1 MIRSTC
7 ELARAA
13 AAAGALLCALLVVG
27 CAIPPLEPREGREG
41 HIGTPTEAER
51 AAAGAARDAPA
62 IPKPVRRSPVLPKP
76 QLGAPVETYT
86 VVVNGV
92 PVRELL
98 FALARDAA
106 LNVDIHPDVEGDV
119 TLNAIDQS
127 LPQILSRLSDQVDLR
142 YRLRDDLLTVRPDTP
157 FLRTYKLDY
166 VNLRRGTENTVNV
179 STQIAAASSSVG
191 DGGGGG
197 AGDNNSD
204 TKIKSSAE
212 HDIWTTVTR
221 TVEAMVTDPD
231 AAADA
236 ALANEDGAEAQP
248 QSVFANSATGLMTV
262 RATQRQHAEVQIF
275 LERVLNAL
283 QRQVMI
289 EVTVVEV
296 RLNDRYQAGIDWS
309 KVPINAGLALTQ
321 GLIGGGGA
329 IAATATSVI
338 PSALAGA
345 ARPFFFAQYSNQ
357 RTNGAPTGDLTVTA
371 SFLKEFGDTRVI
383 SSPKI
388 MALNN
393 QTAVLKVV
401 DNIVYF
407 EVDVE
412 KTTPIGAA
420 QPEITVET
428 TPKTVP
434 VGFVMTVTPQIDA
447 ADLVTLNVR
456 PTITRI
462 LRFKNDPN
470 PDLNAATPNQIP
482 ELQVRE
488 LESVLRVRSG
498 NIAVMGG
505 LMEDTSGKST
515 DGVPLLSDIPEIGEL
530 FNFRDHNFG
539 KTELVV
545 FIRPWVIR
553 NASVVSGDLV
563 RFKRVLPENLEQARP
578 INSPP
583 QGAFSQ

>member
-1 MIRSTC
+1 VIRFTC
-7 ELARAA
+7 DLARVPL
-13 AAAGALLCALLVVG
+13 AAGALLCAVLVAG
-27 CAIPPLEPREGREG
+27 CAIPPLEPRAGREG
-41 HIGTPTEAER
+41 HIGTPTESER
-51 AAAGAARDAPA
+51 AALGAARQAAA

-76 QLGAPVETYT
+76 TQAASVETYT

-106 LNVDIHPDVEGDV
+106 LNVDIHPDVTGDI
-119 TLNAIDQS
+119 TLNAIEQS
-127 LPQILSRLSDQVDLR
+127 LPQILSRLSNQVDLR
-142 YRLRDDLLTVRPDTP
+142 YRFHDDLLTVMPDTP
-157 FLRTYKLDY
+157 FLRTYKVDY

-179 STQIAAASSSVG
+179 STQISAASSSIG
-191 DGGGGG
+191 AGG

-204 TKIKSSAE
+204 TKIKSSGE
-212 HDIWTTVTR
+212 HDIWTSVTR
-221 TVEAMVTDPD
+221 TLEAMVTDPR
-231 AAADA
+231 AAAQA
-236 ALANEDGAEAQP
+236 VPGKEGGGEERL
-248 QSVFANSATGLMTV
+248 QSVFANSETGLVTV
-262 RATQRQHAEVQIF
+262 RATQRQHAEVQQY
-275 LERVLNAL
+275 LERVLNEL

-309 KVPINAGLALTQ
+309 KIPISAGISLTQ
-321 GLIGGGGA
+321 SLIGGGGA
-329 IAATATSVI
+329 IAATAASAI

-345 ARPFFFAQYSNQ
+345 TRPFFFAQYANR
-357 RTNGAPTGDLTVTA
+357 RTNGVPSGDLTVTA

-401 DNIVYF
+401 DNVVYF
-407 EVDVE
+407 EVNVE

-420 QPEITVET
+420 QESVNVET

-434 VGFVMTVTPQIDA
+434 VGFVMAVTPQIDA

-470 PDLNAATPNQIP
+470 PQLDAATPNQIP

-578 INSPP
+578 VNSPP
-583 QGAFSQ
+583 REALSQ